1 MKFMHIDLNL
11 EPNNWSNLSPG
22 DLSVRCS
29 EVHRS
34 DLEPALA
41 LASSVS
47 KNWSRTP
54 LAERAQCLKNAQK
67 EIFQA
72 KDQLAHGISLETGKP
87 IKEAIGEL
95 DAVIAKIDFT
105 LEDAQRHCTPEIP
118 PNTPHPSQIRH
129 LARGPAAVIAP
140 FNFPLH
146 LGHGAATA
154 YLASGNPVLFKPS
167 PLCAAVAGEYGKIMQ
182 RCFPPGVFQLV
193 QGGSETAKT
202 LCLDPSIRSVCFT
215 GSAEAGRS
223 LALALAHDFSK
234 DLALELGGK
243 NAVLVYEDADLEL
256 AATAV
261 AQATCLTTGQRCN
274 ATSRLILHRD
284 IQEKF
289 LELLLIAFEIYQPG
303 APLDPATHLGPLI
316 SDRSLARYEC
326 LIQDTSGTWIKP
338 GLSIPNADGKSG
350 YYVQPA
356 IVLNPTH
363 PSLTQQ
369 ECFAPIL
376 SVFIANDYNEMLN
389 LHQQTPYGLT
399 TSIFTR
405 SAQLFHTVAQE
416 LFVGN
421 IYANL
426 PTTFSPST
434 LPFGGLGDSGNGR
447 PAGRGFI
454 RFTTAEQTVQTALN
468 SFTKS

>member
-1 MKFMHIDLNL
+1 MHIDLNL
-11 EPNNWSNLSPG
+11 EPNSWSNLCPG
-22 DLSVRCS
+22 DLSVRCP

-34 DLEPALA
+34 DLEPALV
-41 LASSVS
+41 LAQSAA

-54 LAERAQCLKNAQK
+54 LTERAQCLKKAQQ
-67 EIFQA
+67 EILQA

-87 IKEAIGEL
+87 IKEALGEL
-95 DAVIAKIDFT
+95 DGVIAKIDLT
-105 LEDAQRHCTPEIP
+105 LEDALRYCTPEIP
-118 PNTPHPSQIRH
+118 PNTPHPAQIRH

-182 RCFPPGVFQLV
+182 RSFPLGVFQLV

-202 LCLDPSIRSVCFT
+202 LCLDPRIRAVCFT
-215 GSAEAGRS
+215 GSAQAGRS
-223 LALALAHDFSK
+223 LAQTLAHDFSK

-274 ATSRLILHRD
+274 ATSRLIIHQS
-284 IQEKF
+284 IQDKF
-289 LELLLIAFEIYQPG
+289 LEILLIAFKIYQPG
-303 APLDPATHLGPLI
+303 APLDPATTLGPLI
-316 SDRSLARYEC
+316 SERSLARYKN
-326 LIQDTSGTWIKP
+326 LIQDTTGTWIKP
-338 GLSIPNADGKSG
+338 GLIIPEVAKKSG

-363 PSLTQQ
+363 PSLTQE

-376 SVFIANDYNEMLN
+376 SVLTARNHEEMLQ

-405 SAQLFHTVAQE
+405 SAQLFHAVADE
-416 LFVGN
+416 LYIGN

-454 RFTTAEQTVQTALN
+454 RFTTAEQTTQTAQN
-468 SFTKS
+468 GFA